1 MNTQGSL
8 PLPLSP
14 LQLTPLKTDASP
26 VAVVFVLVVAPQG
39 RHGAQTDGIGEEDL
53 GAGVNPHLPSRGR
66 EWGQKG

>member
-8 PLPLSP
+8 PSPLSP
-14 LQLTPLKTDASP
+14 TANPSLKTDASP

-53 GAGVNPHLPSRGR
+53 GAGVNPHLHSRGR
-66 EWGQKG
+66 KWGQKG